1 MEPFQLLDDPPELL
15 SIEDGF
21 LEEITNN
28 FIEFEM

>member
-1 MEPFQLLDDPPELL
+1 MEPFQLLDDPPEFL

-21 LEEITNN
+21 LEEISNN